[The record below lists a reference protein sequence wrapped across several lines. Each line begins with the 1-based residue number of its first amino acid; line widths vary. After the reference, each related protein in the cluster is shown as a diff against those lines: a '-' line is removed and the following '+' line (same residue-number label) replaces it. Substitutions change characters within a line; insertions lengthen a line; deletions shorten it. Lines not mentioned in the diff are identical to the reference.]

1 MWFQLS
7 ILTAELTTRTRV
19 VLATKVLSLL
29 ESVAGTLLTVAK
41 IKPLFNYSGR
51 DIASL
56 IPSYQTKY
64 LRAVWRAVT
73 REDQG
78 TNSCYK
84 YLSFLLICCYQP
96 GRVTH

>member
-1 MWFQLS
+1 MASRLHQPAPLGLWDNLIETYRLVDVQVLQ
-7 ILTAELTTRTRV
+7 V
-19 VLATKVLSLL
+19 VTNLIFA
-29 ESVAGTLLTVAK
+29 
-41 IKPLFNYSGR
+41 YSGR

-64 LRAVWRAVT
+64 LRAVWRAVI